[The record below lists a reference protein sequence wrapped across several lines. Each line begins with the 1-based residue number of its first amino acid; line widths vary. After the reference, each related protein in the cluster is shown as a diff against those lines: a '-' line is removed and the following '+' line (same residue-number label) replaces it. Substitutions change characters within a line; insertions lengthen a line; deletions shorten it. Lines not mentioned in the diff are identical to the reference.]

1 MSKFVSSIVS
11 ITYRIIC
18 TIFLFLIV
26 YTFLS
31 GLFITIKMPVE
42 GFYIFEKKFYFLAYI
57 LVIIILFLIYLIDKK
72 KLSKR
77 KLLIALILLI
87 SLSIIYGSSLPFS
100 VTNTDSYTVLNI
112 ARESLDLNLDELKIF
127 LSNNNYLNYYPHQF
141 DIYSLNY
148 ILVFLFKV
156 NADFAF
162 TI

>member
-1 MSKFVSSIVS
+1 MYYFSIAYS
-11 ITYRIIC
+11 LY
-18 TIFLFLIV
+18 
-26 YTFLS
+26 
-31 GLFITIKMPVE
+31 LFIWTIYNYKMPVE

-112 ARESLDLNLDELKIF
+112 ALKIF

-148 ILVFLFKV
+148 ILVLLFKV